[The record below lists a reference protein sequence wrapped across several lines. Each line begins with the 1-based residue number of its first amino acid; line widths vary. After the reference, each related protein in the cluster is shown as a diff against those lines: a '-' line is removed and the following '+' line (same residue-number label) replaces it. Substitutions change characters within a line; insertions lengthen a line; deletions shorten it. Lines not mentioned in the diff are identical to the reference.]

1 MAPGLIYVTKS
12 RQVYFVTF
20 YRSRAQI
27 DRWQEFMQ
35 VDEVMSQVCNIQQ
48 IEKPYNDVGE
58 PPEID
63 RGDKS
68 DAFVLA

>member
-27 DRWQEFMQ
+27 DRWLKFVQ
-35 VDEVMSQVCNIQQ
+35 VDGSMSQCPPLLCIAARLSLFVVFVCFWIGLSRVF
-48 IEKPYNDVGE
+48 DLV
-58 PPEID
+58 
-63 RGDKS
+63 R
-68 DAFVLA
+68 